1 MIGQIKGE
9 VELKVREEEEEVGG
23 DNSEEEEE
31 EKLSRSTWLEKPQVL
46 RGSHKMRKMVVEQ

>member
-46 RGSHKMRKMVVEQ
+46 RDRKSVV